1 MSVEEIKEEMSQLE
15 EKIEA
20 LRGDEYA
27 SDGDGTEYEVT
38 EEDLPKLNTSY
49 DTVVVVIGIPVIPSS
64 KKGKLFK
71 LLLKIFKQFGN
82 ITEKNMFM
90 PFRTDKDQSLGSVF
104 IEYATVLEARKTL
117 ANANNYRLDKKH
129 TFKIYMGKLRLYS

>member
-20 LRGDEYA
+20 LTVDQYA

-38 EEDLPKLNTSY
+38 EADLPKLNTSY

-64 KKGKLFK
+64 KKGQAVQT
-71 LLLKIFKQFGN
+71 IAEDIQAVW
-82 ITEKNMFM
+82 
-90 PFRTDKDQSLGSVF
+90 Q
-104 IEYATVLEARKTL
+104 Y
-117 ANANNYRLDKKH
+117 Y
-129 TFKIYMGKLRLYS
+129 